1 MLKKP
6 AKRVATLALTE
17 LEIPDKQPEPLPSG
31 EWGIN
36 RAAAMVVHP
45 ERGLQTYIYPWK
57 QMGIGDK
64 AELLMDGNNVV
75 DQITIKE
82 AAEVGQRVTLFV
94 PSRHVQTGS
103 HTLSYRITQL
113 NQAPETQTPA
123 TRIYIKIE
131 IPGGQDT
138 LPGPGH
144 SELFMY
150 IDPEIVNGVV
160 DKDIADEGVSI
171 VIRPASGTGLP
182 YPDAAEGD
190 VIIVSWGGVF
200 VQSPPLTAAQIDDP
214 DNNPIEIL
222 IDKSVIEE
230 AGDTDDSGLAVTF
243 IPRDKVFNY
252 AEDWCT
258 ETRIIVSV
266 GIDLLLAPIVEQAL
280 NNVLD
285 LEKLGDEDVI
295 AQVVARS
302 PSFKHGDKIKLKMR
316 GTTVD
321 GDPIE
326 AVAPLGTIDNLPH
339 TYELLI
345 KNSDARKL
353 AKTQVTFSYQLIRA
367 DSTDPLRSKGQF
379 VQMVGDA
386 DQLAPPTLD
395 DAQNG
400 AIPDDLPSTTLRIP
414 HNPVIEVGMAI
425 EPSWFG
431 TRPNGTTYDP
441 SFEDDWYFPDQSE
454 VGNPNGFVIP
464 IDGKHIHTL
473 KGGKVVAS
481 YTLLMDKGG
490 EIIRRLSRPATSVNV
505 GEPQLELV
513 KPIVLGEVNGG
524 LEPGDLPAGASRLT
538 APRPT
543 GTPSKA
549 KDEVTY
555 TWDGEVTGKIE
566 DTITLNA
573 LSANKDVNFT
583 LDAAFVAAHIE
594 PNRGKKITA
603 SYRIWRFE
611 TNTTSYSDPLPFVV
625 GKAEQPLLDPAEVV
639 QAPDGILDPA
649 NAPNGATVRIAAN
662 RPENA
667 GDHFFMTWATTDN
680 VTVHEDDETVSGNN
694 KGKPVEFTVDR
705 ATVLACLNKD
715 VVIRYYVELYEGGQR
730 PGEDYPLRVEATE
743 FNLPDATFKEAT
755 GPQKDQ
761 LNPDDVYPDGAT
773 VVIPATALLKEDD
786 KITVTVEGQTTTTY
800 PHTVMAGQADK
811 ELAVIKVAHS
821 VINAN
826 ESRSIALSYEIQRNA
841 GGTDG
846 PSNPTVYDVRK
857 VIGSGKLRVMGA
869 RYNKGIYRESSS
881 SWLISAFNAQTL
893 QRMQAE
899 WKYAGDSTWT
909 KAEVWA
915 DTDPYAPLQVRTSDD
930 QVTLNRVNIF
940 GTGANSP
947 LNPTYDDGAFV
958 ALRDMNKLVAWGNPL
973 NGQNIPPTFQTFTD
987 IAKAACS
994 GSSYAVIRTNNF
1006 TVAWPGS
1013 AGQGGEMGTVD
1024 PQNFVKLAGNSVA
1037 ISGIKSDGTVHAWG
1051 NAANGG
1057 TPSAEILAL
1066 RDAVELT
1073 PAGNA
1078 FAVLRA
1084 NGQVMAWGGGA
1095 GFGGV
1100 VPAEIA
1106 SLTDIKHVIG
1116 NGFAFAAL
1124 RENGSVVAW
1133 GDTAKGGT
1141 VSDDVAG
1148 LSNIKAL
1155 ACANAQ
1161 AFIVILMSGQIAGWG
1176 PVAYGGTIPADI
1188 RSLTDIISVVASSNA
1203 FAALRHSGHVVGW
1216 PAANSGGLIPDAIAG
1231 RDDLVQLAATAGAF
1245 AAVCRD
1251 GTVVAWGDRTLGG
1264 DTTPVAAK
1272 LVNVVAIYANRHAFT
1287 ALTSDGEVVTWGTAL
1302 AGGDSSDAQDRL
1314 KGEVSYYANAAT
1326 RGLALKASR
1335 LARLNT
1341 P

>member
-6 AKRVATLALTE
+6 AKRIPALALVE
-17 LEIPDKQPEPLPSG
+17 LEIPDKQPEQLPSG

-36 RAAAMVVHP
+36 WAAAMGVHP
-45 ERGLQTYIYPWK
+45 ERGLQTYIYPWT
-57 QMGIGDK
+57 QMGKGDK
-64 AELLMDGNNVV
+64 AELLMDGNVV
-75 DQITIKE
+75 DQININE
-82 AAEVGQRVTLFV
+82 DAEVGQRVTLFV
-94 PSRHVQTGS
+94 ASRHAQTGS
-103 HTLSYRITQL
+103 HTLSYRITRL

-123 TRIYIKIE
+123 TKIYIKIE

-150 IDPEIVNGVV
+150 IDPEIVNGIV
-160 DKDIADEGVSI
+160 DKDMADEGVLI

-182 YPDAAEGD
+182 YPNAAEED
-190 VIIVSWGGVF
+190 VNIASWGGVF
-200 VQSPPLTAAQIDDP
+200 VQSPPLTAEQINDP

-243 IPRDKVFNY
+243 RPRDKVFNY
-252 AEDWCT
+252 AEDWCK
-258 ETRIIVSV
+258 ETRIRVSV
-266 GIDLLLAPIVEQAL
+266 GINLLLAPIVERAL
-280 NNVLD
+280 NNILD
-285 LEKLGDEDVI
+285 LEKLGDDDVI

-302 PSFKHGDKIKLKMR
+302 PDFKHDDKIELKMR

-321 GDPIE
+321 GDLFE
-326 AVAPLGTIDNLPH
+326 AVAPLVTIDNLPH
-339 TYELLI
+339 TYELII

-353 AKTQVTFSYQLIRA
+353 AKTQATFSYHLKR
-367 DSTDPLRSKGQF
+367 DGSSDPLRSKGQF
-379 VQMVGDA
+379 VQIVGEA
-386 DQLAPPTLD
+386 DQLAAPILD

-400 AIPDDLPSTTLRIP
+400 AIPEDLPSTTLRIP
-414 HNPVIEVGMAI
+414 HNPVIEVDMAI
-425 EPSWFG
+425 EVRWFG
-431 TRPNGTTYDP
+431 TRPDGSTYDP
-441 SFEDDWYFPDQSE
+441 DFEDEWHFPDQSE
-454 VGNPNGFVIP
+454 VDNPNGFVIP

-481 YTLLMDKGG
+481 YTLLMDKDG
-490 EIIRRLSRPATSVNV
+490 EIIKRLSRSAAPVNV
-505 GEPQLELV
+505 GEPQFELV
-513 KPIVLGEVNGG
+513 KPIVLGEQSGE

-543 GTPSKA
+543 GTPSKSGD
-549 KDEVTY
+549 KVTY
-555 TWDGEVTGKIE
+555 TWDGEVTGKTE
-566 DTITLNA
+566 DFVDLNA
-573 LSANKDVNFT
+573 LSANKDVLFT
-583 LDAAFVAAHIE
+583 LNAAFVAAHIE

-603 SYRIWRFE
+603 TYRIWRKE
-611 TNTTSYSDPLPFVV
+611 TDTTSYSNPLTFVV

-639 QAPDGILDPA
+639 QAPDGVLDPA
-649 NAPNGATVRIAAN
+649 NAPDGATVRVAAN

-667 GDHFFMTWATTDN
+667 GDHFYMTWATTDGE
-680 VTVHEDDETVSGNN
+680 TVHRDDKPVTTNN
-694 KGKPVEFTVDR
+694 KGKPVEFTVER
-705 ATVLACLNKD
+705 SIVLACLNKD
-715 VVIRYYVELYEGGQR
+715 VVISYDVELFEGGDR
-730 PGEDYPLRVEATE
+730 VPGEDYPLRVEATE

-773 VVIPATALLKEDD
+773 VVIPATALLKEKD
-786 KITVTVEGQTTTTY
+786 KITVEVEGQTTTTY
-800 PHTVMAGQADK
+800 PHTVTSGQADK
-811 ELAVIKVAHS
+811 ELAVIKVPHS

-826 ESRSIALSYEIQRNA
+826 DGRSIVLSYKIEREA

-846 PSNPTVYDVRK
+846 PSGPSVYDVRK

-869 RYNKGIYRESSS
+869 RYNKGIYRETSS
-881 SWLISAFNAQTL
+881 SWLISAFNADTG
-893 QRMQAE
+893 QRVEAE
-899 WKYAGDSTWT
+899 WKYADDSTWT
-909 KAEVWA
+909 KAKTWV

-940 GTGANSP
+940 GTGGPGTPAN
-947 LNPTYDDGAFV
+947 DGAFV
-958 ALRDMNKLVAWGNPL
+958 ALRDKNNLAAWGNPL
-973 NGQNIPPTFQTFTD
+973 NGQKIPPTFQTFTD
-987 IAKAACS
+987 IARIACS

-1006 TVAWPGS
+1006 TVAWPGT
-1013 AGQGGEMGTVD
+1013 AGQGGEMGAVVPTDFKV
-1024 PQNFVKLAGNSVA
+1024 LAGNSVA
-1037 ISGIKSDGTVHAWG
+1037 IAGIKTNGTVHAWG
-1051 NAANGG
+1051 NATNGG

-1084 NGQVMAWGGGA
+1084 TGQVMAWGGGA

-1116 NGFAFAAL
+1116 NGFSFTAL

-1133 GDTAKGGT
+1133 GDAAKGGT

-1148 LSNIKAL
+1148 LTNIKTL

-1161 AFIVILMSGQIAGWG
+1161 AFVVMLTSGQIAGWG
-1176 PVAYGGTIPADI
+1176 PVTYGGTIPAEI
-1188 RSLTDIISVVASSNA
+1188 RSLTDIDSVVSSSNA

-1251 GTVVAWGDRTLGG
+1251 GTVVAWGDPLLGG

-1272 LVNVVAIYANRHAFT
+1272 LVNVTAIYANRHAFT
-1287 ALTSDGEVVTWGTAL
+1287 ALTSDGEVVTWGNSL
-1302 AGGDSSDAQDRL
+1302 AGGDSSAAQDRL
-1314 KGEVSYYANAAT
+1314 KGQVSYYANAVT

>member
-6 AKRVATLALTE
+6 AKRVATLALAE

-36 RAAAMVVHP
+36 RAAAMGVHP
-45 ERGLQTYIYPWK
+45 EQGLQTYISPWTE
-57 QMGIGDK
+57 MGIGDDV
-64 AELLMDGNNVV
+64 ELLKDGNVV
-75 DQITIKE
+75 AQTTIRE

-94 PSRHVQTGS
+94 APRHAQTGS
-103 HTLSYRITQL
+103 HTLNYRVKRL
-113 NQAPETQTPA
+113 NQAWEIQTPP
-123 TRIYIKIE
+123 TKIYEKLE

-144 SELFMY
+144 SELYMY

-160 DKDIADEGVSI
+160 DKDIAEAGVPI
-171 VIRPASGTGLP
+171 IIRSESGTAPP
-182 YPDAAEGD
+182 YPNAAVGD
-190 VIIVSWGGVF
+190 IPEITWGGYPKK
-200 VQSPPLTAAQIDDP
+200 SAPLTAEQINDP
-214 DNNPIEIL
+214 NNNPIEIVVDKAL
-222 IDKSVIEE
+222 IEL
-230 AGDTDDSGLAVTF
+230 AGDSDERGLGAAFIVKDIVKNVADDWS
-243 IPRDKVFNY
+243 K
-252 AEDWCT
+252 
-258 ETRIIVSV
+258 ETRIVVSV
-266 GIDLLLAPIVEQAL
+266 GTNLLLAPIVQQAI

-285 LEKLGDEDVI
+285 LEKLGDDKVI
-295 AQVVARS
+295 IQVVARA
-302 PSFKHGDKIKLKMR
+302 PDFKLGDNIGLKMR
-316 GTTVD
+316 GTTVE

-326 AVAPLGTIDNLPH
+326 AVAPLVEIDNLPH

-345 KNSDARKL
+345 ENSDARKL
-353 AKTQVTFSYQLIRA
+353 AKTQATFSYRLERNG
-367 DSTDPLRSKGQF
+367 STDPLQSKGQF
-379 VQMVGDA
+379 VQIVGEA
-386 DQLAPPTLD
+386 DQLAAPILD

-425 EPSWFG
+425 EIRWFG

-441 SFEDDWYFPDQSE
+441 SFEDEWYFPDQSE
-454 VGNPNGFVIP
+454 VDNPNGFGIP

-481 YTLLMDKGG
+481 YTLLMDKDG

-505 GEPQLELV
+505 GEPQFELV

-583 LDAAFVAAHIE
+583 LNAAFVAAHIE

-611 TNTTSYSDPLPFVV
+611 TDTTSYSNPLTFVV
-625 GKAEQPLLDPAEVV
+625 GQAEQPLLDPAEVV

-649 NAPNGATVRIAAN
+649 NAPDGATVRIAAN

-667 GDHFFMTWATTDN
+667 GDHFYMTWATTDG
-680 VTVHEDDETVSGNN
+680 VTVHTDDKSISGNN
-694 KGKPVEFTVDR
+694 KGKPVEFPVDR
-705 ATVLACLNKD
+705 ATVLACLNKN
-715 VVIRYYVELYEGGQR
+715 VVISYYVELFEGGQR
-730 PGEDYPLRVEATE
+730 RGDDYPLRVEATE
-743 FNLPDATFKEAT
+743 SKLPDATFKEAT

-761 LNPDDVYPDGAT
+761 LNPDDVYPNGAT
-773 VVIPATALLKEDD
+773 VVIPATALLKADD
-786 KITVTVEGQTTTTY
+786 KITVKVEGKTTSTY
-800 PHTVMAGQADK
+800 PHTVTPGQADK
-811 ELAVIKVAHS
+811 ELAVIKVPHS
-821 VINAN
+821 VIDAN
-826 ESRSIALSYEIQRNA
+826 DGLSIALSYEIQRKA

-857 VIGSGKLRVMGA
+857 VIGSGKLLVMGA

-893 QRMQAE
+893 QRVQAE
-899 WKYAGDSTWT
+899 WKYADDSTWT
-909 KAEVWA
+909 KA
-915 DTDPYAPLQVRTSDD
+915 DTWVDSDPYAPLQVRTSDD
-930 QVTLNRVNIF
+930 QVTLNRVNVF
-940 GTGANSP
+940 GTGGPGTPA
-947 LNPTYDDGAFV
+947 DDGAFV
-958 ALRDMNKLVAWGNPL
+958 ALRDKNNLAAWGNPL
-973 NGQNIPPTFQTFTD
+973 NGQKIPPTFQTFTD

-1013 AGQGGEMGTVD
+1013 AGQGGEMGSVVPTD
-1024 PQNFVKLAGNSVA
+1024 FKLLAGNSVA
-1037 ISGIKSDGTVHAWG
+1037 IAGIKTNGTVHAWG
-1051 NAANGG
+1051 NVERGG

-1066 RDAVELT
+1066 RDAVELA
-1073 PAGNA
+1073 PAGYA

-1084 NGQVMAWGGGA
+1084 TGQVMAWGLGA
-1095 GFGGV
+1095 GYGGV

-1124 RENGSVVAW
+1124 RESGSVVAW

-1148 LSNIKAL
+1148 LTNIKAL

-1176 PVAYGGTIPADI
+1176 PATYGGTIPADI

-1216 PAANSGGLIPDAIAG
+1216 PEANSGGLIPDTIAG

-1245 AAVCRD
+1245 AAVCKD
-1251 GTVVAWGDRTLGG
+1251 GTVVAWGDPLLGG
-1264 DTTPVAAK
+1264 DTTPVVTK
-1272 LVNVVAIYANRHAFT
+1272 LVNVTAIYANRHAFT
-1287 ALTSDGEVVTWGTAL
+1287 ALTSDGEVVTWGNAL
-1302 AGGDSSDAQDRL
+1302 AGGDSSAAQDRL
-1314 KGEVSYYANAAT
+1314 KGQVSYHANAAT

-1341 P
+1341 L

>member
-6 AKRVATLALTE
+6 AKRVATRALTE
-17 LEIPDKQPEPLPSG
+17 LEIPDKQPVKLPSD

-36 RAAAMVVHP
+36 WAAAMGVHP
-45 ERGLQTYIYPWK
+45 ERGLQIYIHPWTK
-57 QMGIGDK
+57 MDKGDK
-64 AELLMDGNNVV
+64 AELLMDDNVV
-75 DQITIKE
+75 DQISIKE
-82 AAEVGQRVTLFV
+82 DAEVGQRVTLFV
-94 PSRHVQTGS
+94 PSRHAQTGS
-103 HTLSYRITQL
+103 HTLSYRITRL

-123 TRIYIKIE
+123 TRIYMKIE
-131 IPGGQDT
+131 IPGGQDS

-150 IDPEIVNGVV
+150 IDPEIVNGIV
-160 DKDIADEGVSI
+160 DKEIADEGVSI

-182 YPDAAEGD
+182 YPNAAEGD
-190 VIIVSWGGVF
+190 VMIVSWGGVF
-200 VQSPPLTAAQIDDP
+200 VQSPPLTAGQINDP

-222 IDKSVIEE
+222 IDKRVIEE

-243 IPRDKVFNY
+243 RPRDKVFNY

-258 ETRIIVSV
+258 ETRIRVSV
-266 GIDLLLAPIVEQAL
+266 GTNLLLAPIIEQAL
-280 NNVLD
+280 NNILD
-285 LEKLGDEDVI
+285 LETLGDDDVI
-295 AQVVARS
+295 AQVIARS
-302 PSFKHGDKIKLKMR
+302 PDFKHDDKIELTMR

-321 GDPIE
+321 GDLIE
-326 AVAPLGTIDNLPH
+326 AVAPLVTIDNLPH
-339 TYELLI
+339 TYELI
-345 KNSDARKL
+345 IQNSDARKL
-353 AKTQVTFSYQLIRA
+353 AKTQVTFSYRLIR
-367 DSTDPLRSKGQF
+367 DGSTEPLRSKGQF
-379 VQMVGDA
+379 VQIVGEA
-386 DQLAPPTLD
+386 DQLAAPILD

-400 AIPDDLPSTTLRIP
+400 AIPDDLSSTTLRIP

-425 EPSWFG
+425 EIRWFG
-431 TRPNGTTYDP
+431 TRPDGSTYDP
-441 SFEDDWYFPDQSE
+441 DLEDDWYFPNQSE
-454 VGNPNGFVIP
+454 VDNPNGFVIT

-473 KGGKVVAS
+473 KGGNVVAS
-481 YTLLMDKGG
+481 YALLMDKDG

-505 GEPQLELV
+505 GEPQFELV

-555 TWDGEVTGKIE
+555 TWDGEATGKTE

-611 TNTTSYSDPLPFVV
+611 TDTTSYSNPLTFVV
-625 GKAEQPLLDPAEVV
+625 GQAEQPLLDPAEVV

-649 NAPNGATVRIAAN
+649 NAPDGATVRIAAN

-667 GDHFFMTWATTDN
+667 GDHFYMEWATKDG
-680 VTVHEDDETVSGNN
+680 VTVHKDDKPISGNN

-715 VVIRYYVELYEGGQR
+715 VVISYYVELFEGGQA
-730 PGEDYPLRVEATE
+730 PGEDYQLRVEETE
-743 FNLPDATFKEAT
+743 SRLPDATFREAS
-755 GPQKDQ
+755 GPQEDQ

-773 VVIPATALLKEDD
+773 VVIPASARLKTSDE
-786 KITVTVEGQTTTTY
+786 ITVTVEGQTTTTY
-800 PHTVMAGQADK
+800 PHTVTAGQADK
-811 ELAVIKVAHS
+811 ELAVIKVPHS

-826 ESRSIALSYEIQRNA
+826 DGRSIALSYEIKRKA

-846 PSNPTVYDVRK
+846 PSDPTVYDVRK

-869 RYNKGIYRESSS
+869 RYNKGIYRESNSS
-881 SWLISAFNAQTL
+881 SLISAVNAQTL
-893 QRMQAE
+893 QRVQAE
-899 WKYAGDSTWT
+899 WKYADDSTWT
-909 KAEVWA
+909 TAEVWV

-940 GTGANSP
+940 GTGGPGTLAN
-947 LNPTYDDGAFV
+947 DGAFV
-958 ALRDMNKLVAWGNPL
+958 ALRDKNNLAAWGNPL
-973 NGQNIPPTFQTFTD
+973 NGQKIPPTFQTFTD

-1006 TVAWPGS
+1006 TVAWPGT

-1024 PQNFVKLAGNSVA
+1024 PQNFVELAGNSVA
-1037 ISGIKSDGTVHAWG
+1037 IAGIKTDGTVHAWG

-1078 FAVLRA
+1078 FAVRRA
-1084 NGQVMAWGGGA
+1084 TGQVMAWGGGA

-1100 VPAEIA
+1100 VPADIA

-1148 LSNIKAL
+1148 LTNIKAL

-1161 AFIVILMSGQIAGWG
+1161 AFVVMLTSGQIAGWG

-1216 PAANSGGLIPDAIAG
+1216 PEANSGGLIPDAIAG

-1251 GTVVAWGDRTLGG
+1251 GTVVAWGNPLLGG

-1287 ALTSDGEVVTWGTAL
+1287 ALTSDGEVVTWGNAL
-1302 AGGDSSDAQDRL
+1302 AGGDSSAAQDRL
-1314 KGEVSYYANAAT
+1314 KGQVSYYANAAT